1 MATLSSPTPSAV
13 DSTTAGAS
21 SSEHYIDVRD
31 VGMSFASKNG
41 DEAIVIDGL
50 SFSVADGE
58 FCSIVGPSGCG
69 KSTALRIMDG
79 LAQATHGQVLI
90 DGQLVSGPSLDV
102 GFVFQQYNLLPWRT
116 VAQNVALSLESLGV
130 AKKERGPRAREWLD
144 VVGLERYADYW
155 PSQISGGMQQRV
167 GLARALA
174 LEPKVLLMDE
184 PFGAVDA
191 QTRLLM
197 QEQLLQIWENRAS
210 TVVFVTHDIEEA
222 LYLSDRVLVM
232 AGGPGRIIADID
244 VSSPRPRSLGVRSD
258 PEFVQRKSE
267 IWELLHP
274 DRSA

>member
-1 MATLSSPTPSAV
+1 MSAPITSDQAGTAEPSAA
-13 DSTTAGAS
+13 DR
-21 SSEHYIDVRD
+21 YIDVRD
-31 VGMSFASKNG
+31 IAMSFPSKG
-41 DEAIVIDGL
+41 GEDTIVIDGL
-50 SFSVADGE
+50 SFTVAEGQ

-69 KSTALRIMDG
+69 KSTALRILDG
-79 LAQATHGQVLI
+79 LNPPTAGEVYV
-90 DGQLVSGPSLDV
+90 DGKVVTGPSLDV

-116 VAQNVALSLESLGV
+116 VADNVALSLESVG
-130 AKKERGPRAREWLD
+130 APKGQRAARAREWLQ
-144 VVGLERYADYW
+144 VVGLEQYADYF

-197 QEQLLQIWENRAS
+197 QEQLLQIWEQRVT

-232 AGGPGRIIADID
+232 AAGPGRMIADIS
-244 VSSPRPRSLGVRSD
+244 VPFARPRALYVRSD
-258 PEFVQRKSE
+258 PHFVRLKGE
-267 IWELLHP
+267 IWEQLHP
-274 DRSA
+274 RSSA

>member
-1 MATLSSPTPSAV
+1 VVTASRLTEDGGA
-13 DSTTAGAS
+13 AGAADPQR
-21 SSEHYIDVRD
+21 YIDVRD
-31 VGMSFASKNG
+31 VGMSFASKS
-41 DEAIVIDGL
+41 DDVIVIDGL
-50 SFSVADGE
+50 NFAVADGQ

-69 KSTALRIMDG
+69 KSTALRIIDG
-79 LAQATHGQVLI
+79 LTTPTSGEVRI
-90 DGQLVSGPSLDV
+90 DRRTVTGPSLDV

-116 VAQNVALSLESLGV
+116 VADNVALSLESIGV
-130 AKKERGPRAREWLD
+130 PKKDRAAKAREWLT
-144 VVGLERYADYW
+144 VVGLDRVADYY

-197 QEQLLQIWENRAS
+197 QEQLLQIWEKRAS

-232 AGGPGRIIADID
+232 AAHPGRMIADIE
-244 VSSPRPRSLGVRSD
+244 VSFPRPRGTAVRSD
-258 PEFVQRKSE
+258 PRFVRMKDE

-274 DRSA
+274 SRAA